1 MTKGSI
7 LHERYETGGAA
18 AARRP
23 EFAGV
28 NTVLSNLKTALSGQV
43 PRVRLSQYAHRS
55 YEELACGVKLS
66 VGDKE
71 SRSYGSLDLP
81 VCWTDLVRLFLDL
94 GLFQVGRQAKGESRC
109 QDTH

>member
-28 NTVLSNLKTALSGQV
+28 NTVLSNLKTALSGGTTGSTI
-43 PRVRLSQYAHRS
+43 PSTPIAHMKS
-55 YEELACGVKLS
+55 WLA
-66 VGDKE
+66 
-71 SRSYGSLDLP
+71 
-81 VCWTDLVRLFLDL
+81 
-94 GLFQVGRQAKGESRC
+94 A
-109 QDTH
+109 